1 MIVRTFFVVDYFELE
16 QMIIDKYKPDYAPE
30 APWRQAYSIPAA
42 LECGNDT
49 SHEFFIDGEIDE
61 WDQAALGRWVG
72 EPNSAWGPHPAIFL
86 NQFVLE
92 KTLEAGWYLIRVS
105 W

>member
-1 MIVRTFFVVDYFELE
+1 MIRTYFVIDYSELE

-30 APWRQAYSIPAA
+30 EPWRTFYSVPAV

-61 WDQAALGRWVG
+61 WDQADLGRWVG
-72 EPNSAWGPHPAIFL
+72 EPNAAWAPMPHIFL
-86 NQFVLE
+86 NQFVIDRAIE
-92 KTLEAGWYLIRVS
+92 PGWYLIRVS